1 MFSFVN
7 SYKLLQFSLDIQFSK
22 GEGKVKERVRTF
34 FLVENRHFRKDTR
47 TMKTAEFVSL
57 RS

>member
-1 MFSFVN
+1 MYSFVN
-7 SYKLLQFSLDIQFSK
+7 SYKLLQFSLDTQFSK
-22 GEGKVKERVRTF
+22 GEGRVEGRDLNF
-34 FLVENRHFRKDTR
+34 FSVENRHFRKDTG